1 MVWIDEYKWNPQ
13 NASVQSTLGG
23 GRIVQ
28 NFIKTLETGRLIT
41 LQTLDGQGYQKKN
54 TIDSLLVLAEQP
66 EAIFTLSISHNDLTI
81 EKQVRLANEIEG
93 GAIQFDMS
101 AAMNGLQTDSFYYS
115 GTIFLEIV

>member
-1 MVWIDEYKWNPQ
+1 M
-13 NASVQSTLGG
+13 
-23 GRIVQ
+23 
-28 NFIKTLETGRLIT
+28 IT